1 MVEDLNFHKVKKLFF
16 VIIFFIF
23 FSTNLF
29 AQNLK
34 FKKLVVLND
43 PWGSSFLNNQKLI
56 ITEKSGKIKIIDIL
70 QKKAVE
76 VDHNLN
82 FLEHGQG
89 GLLDILYKEV
99 SKESSLYGAK
109 NLFKNSFDEFSA
121 INLEDNISEFDLE
134 SINRSMRV
142 SIASDEEEMNK
153 HLSFLANVGSVSPY
167 VGLLGTVWGIMTSF
181 QGLSDA
187 TQATINAVAPGI
199 SEALI
204 ATGMGLFAAIPAV
217 VAFNKF
223 TSESERI
230 SQSTLIF
237 AEELASIFY
246 KKSINKK

>member
-1 MVEDLNFHKVKKLFF
+1 MDDISILNLFLDAGLVVKIVMLLLFIASIISWIVIVERLNFFRKIK
-16 VIIFFIF
+16 
-23 FSTNLF
+23 TD
-29 AQNLK
+29 
-34 FKKLVVLND
+34 ND
-43 PWGSSFLNNQKLI
+43 NFLNSFWNAK
-56 ITEKSGKIKIIDIL
+56 D
-70 QKKAVE
+70 
-76 VDHNLN
+76 
-82 FLEHGQG
+82 LEF
-89 GLLDILYKEV
+89 LYKELPNDD
-99 SKESSLYGAK
+99 SLYGAM
-109 NLFKNSFDEFSA
+109 NLFKNSFNEFSTMDSK
-121 INLEDNISEFDLE
+121 NNISELDLE
-134 SINRSMRV
+134 TINRSMRV

-153 HLSFLANVGSVSPY
+153 HLPFLANVGSVSPY

-223 TSESERI
+223 TAESETI

>member
-1 MVEDLNFHKVKKLFF
+1 MDDVSVLNLFLEAGIVVKIVMLILFIASILSWIVIVERSIFFRKIKKLNDNF
-16 VIIFFIF
+16 
-23 FSTNLF
+23 
-29 AQNLK
+29 LK
-34 FKKLVVLND
+34 KF
-43 PWGSSFLNNQKLI
+43 W
-56 ITEKSGKIKIIDIL
+56 SGKD
-70 QKKAVE
+70 
-76 VDHNLN
+76 
-82 FLEHGQG
+82 
-89 GLLDILYKEV
+89 LDNLYKEV
-99 SKESSLYGAK
+99 SNDGSVYGAMS
-109 NLFKNSFDEFSA
+109 LFKNSFDEYNS
-121 INLEDNISEFDLE
+121 IKSDQNISELDLE

-153 HLSFLANVGSVSPY
+153 HLPFLANVGSVSPY

-223 TSESERI
+223 TSESENI

-246 KKSINKK
+246 KQSIKQ

>member
-1 MVEDLNFHKVKKLFF
+1 MDEISVLNLFLEAGLVVKIVMTLLFVASILSWI
-16 VIIFFIF
+16 VIIERYNFFTKIK
-23 FSTNLF
+23 N
-29 AQNLK
+29 
-34 FKKLVVLND
+34 
-43 PWGSSFLNNQKLI
+43 LNNEFLKNFWNNKDL
-56 ITEKSGKIKIIDIL
+56 TLLYNDLSD
-70 QKKAVE
+70 
-76 VDHNLN
+76 NN
-82 FLEHGQG
+82 FL
-89 GLLDILYKEV
+89 
-99 SKESSLYGAK
+99 YGSM
-109 NLFKNSFDEFSA
+109 NLFKNSYDEFQD
-121 INLEDNISEFDLE
+121 INTNKTISELDLE
-134 SINRSMRV
+134 GINRIMRV

-223 TSESERI
+223 TSESESI
-230 SQSTLIF
+230 SQSTMIF

-246 KKSINKK
+246 KQSIKK